1 MLFCPRSNR
10 EEAPQCRHLHASRQA
25 APHRVNSVGRILLA
39 VALPGTLLLAAGPAV
54 AATSAPAPN
63 SSAMSSTAV
72 SPAASVA
79 GTQVY
84 VYWSYW
90 SAGSSGGW
98 TFATVGS
105 ASITPPDGSV
115 EGWRYGAGEG
125 AGPSQPPSVA
135 PDFGAVCAGITAVT
149 GKKRVAVVI
158 DSGTAGVATTATPPA
173 VVTKCAQVDVTAN
186 GTQVLNAV
194 TQTRM
199 AADGMVCGINGY
211 PATGCGVQVPA
222 GQLNSPAPGAASGT
236 NDPSGSRLPWIIGI
250 IVIVIIGLGAWL
262 VSRQQRK

>member
-1 MLFCPRSNR
+1 M
-10 EEAPQCRHLHASRQA
+10 
-25 APHRVNSVGRILLA
+25 
-39 VALPGTLLLAAGPAV
+39 
-54 AATSAPAPN
+54 
-63 SSAMSSTAV
+63 
-72 SPAASVA
+72 
-79 GTQVY
+79 Y

-90 SAGSSGGW
+90 SANSSGGW

-105 ASITPPDGSV
+105 ASIRPADGSV

-125 AGPSQPPSVA
+125 AGPSQPPSVS
-135 PDFGAVCAGITAVT
+135 PNFGAACNGTTAVA

-158 DSGTAGVATTATPPA
+158 DSGTAAVAGGPTPPA
-173 VVTKCAQVDVTAN
+173 VVTKCAQVDVNAN

-211 PATGCGVQVPA
+211 PATGCGVQVSA
-222 GQLNSPAPGAASGT
+222 SQLNSPAPGATSGT
-236 NDPSGSRLPWIIGI
+236 NESSSSRLPWIIGI

-262 VSRQQRK
+262 ISRQQRK